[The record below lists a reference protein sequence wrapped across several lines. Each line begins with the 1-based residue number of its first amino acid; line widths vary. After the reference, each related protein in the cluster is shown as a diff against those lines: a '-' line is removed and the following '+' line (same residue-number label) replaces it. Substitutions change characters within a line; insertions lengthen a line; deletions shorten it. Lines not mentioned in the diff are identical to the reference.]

1 MEAHN
6 LCWKLGYVAKGLADP
21 AILNTYAGERFTVA
35 EKLIR
40 IDRTLVAMYA
50 GLEREGMAGV
60 GENGEKSGGQDGEEG
75 EERWE
80 RHHIF
85 DLLASA
91 CFRTVKDDPRQDV
104 SYASPVLCVYKTK
117 TPLLAAIRYFHPLK

>member
-60 GENGEKSGGQDGEEG
+60 GENGEKSGGQGGEEG
-75 EERWE
+75 EEKAADWLQRL
-80 RHHIF
+80 H
-85 DLLASA
+85 
-91 CFRTVKDDPRQDV
+91 KYQM
-104 SYASPVLCVYKTK
+104 SYAAVSFVGDVCEGLQG
-117 TPLLAAIRYFHPLK
+117 

>member
-21 AILNTYAGERFTVA
+21 AILDTYAGERFTVA

-50 GLEREGMAGV
+50 GLEREGRAGV
-60 GENGEKSGGQDGEEG
+60 GEGGEKRGGQDGEEG
-75 EERWE
+75 EGKWNGGDEEKAADWLQRL
-80 RHHIF
+80 H
-85 DLLASA
+85 
-91 CFRTVKDDPRQDV
+91 QYQM
-104 SYASPVLCVYKTK
+104 SYAAVSFVGDVCEGL
-117 TPLLAAIRYFHPLK
+117 RG